1 MPFSIDSLSLDN
13 RIDALFAAQRGQA
26 VPGYAVGVLHQGQVL
41 LSKGY
46 GLASLEHGLPIRGD
60 TVFRIASVSKQF
72 TVSAVLMLASEGRLR
87 LGDDMRTHLPEL
99 PELPAVVTIEHLMR
113 NCSGLPDFLEMLRLG
128 GVGLE
133 FSLSRARMLQLI
145 AANRHLSFA
154 PGSRFLYCN
163 TNFLLLGLIVERL
176 SGQSLDGFLQ
186 QRIFKPLGMNRTVM
200 CRETD
205 VPVASLATPYL
216 QWPDGSFR
224 RAQHAFEQGGEGGMV
239 STVEDLLLW
248 SRHFEQPQLA
258 PLDLPAQ
265 LAAPT
270 TLSRGQASPYARGV
284 ELGLFSGLATL
295 GHGGLWP
302 GFKTEFLRL
311 PEAELTVVVIAN
323 GGHLEPYRI
332 AREVAAEVLAVPAY
346 VKPATAMAPLV
357 GEWFSAPHAGQPEP
371 ALLELAAKDGKLIA
385 TQWGM
390 PFQLT
395 PATDGS
401 WVPLRGAY
409 EFRLWPRSAE
419 LLEVEAG
426 AGLTQRFTR
435 LTERPALPAALLAD
449 LEGSYRCEH
458 NGVQWV
464 IGAAPGDEAGLQ
476 VRISGPVLADG
487 GVWTLRGLSEE
498 VLEQQGQLYWMK
510 SSQLLRPQRDAQ
522 GRVTGLLVDTSRV
535 RNLLFVRG

>member
-1 MPFSIDSLSLDN
+1 MPFSIDSLSLEN
-13 RIDALFAAQRGQA
+13 RIDALFAAQQGQA

-72 TVSAVLMLASEGRLR
+72 TVSAVLMLAAEGRLG
-87 LGDDMRTHLPEL
+87 LHDDMRLHLPEL
-99 PELPAVVTIEHLMR
+99 PELPAVVTLEHLMR

-128 GVGLE
+128 GVGLDLH
-133 FSLSRARMLQLI
+133 LSRARMLQLI
-145 AANRHLSFA
+145 TANRHLSFA

-163 TNFLLLGLIVERL
+163 TNFLLLGLIVERI
-176 SGQSLDGFLQ
+176 SGQSLADFLQ
-186 QRIFKPLGMNRTVM
+186 QRIFEPLGMKRTAM
-200 CRETD
+200 CCEID
-205 VPVASLATPYL
+205 QPVAQLASAYL
-216 QWPDGSFR
+216 QAPGGSYR
-224 RAQHAFEQGGEGGMV
+224 RALHGFEQGGEGGMV

-248 SRHFEQPQLA
+248 SRQFEQARLA
-258 PLDLPAQ
+258 PLDLPSQ
-265 LAAPT
+265 LASPT
-270 TLSRGQASPYARGV
+270 TLTGNHASPYARGV
-284 ELGLFSGLATL
+284 ELGRFAGLATL

-311 PEAELTVVVIAN
+311 PEAGLTVVVIAN

-346 VKPATAMAPLV
+346 IQPAMDMALLV

-371 ALLELAAKDGKLIA
+371 ALLELAARDGKLIA

-395 PATDGS
+395 PAADGS

-409 EFRLWPRSAE
+409 EFKLRPSSAE
-419 LLEVEAG
+419 LLEVEVG

-435 LTERPALPAALLAD
+435 MIERPALPADLA
-449 LEGSYRCEH
+449 GSYLCEH
-458 NGVQWV
+458 NGVHWV
-464 IGAAPGDEAGLQ
+464 IAAAPGDDGTLQ
-476 VRISGPVLADG
+476 AQISGPVLADG
-487 GVWTLRGLSEE
+487 GLWTLRGLSSE
-498 VLEQQGQLYWMK
+498 VVELQGQLYWMK
-510 SSQLLRPQRDAQ
+510 SSQLLRPQRDAR

-535 RNLLFVRG
+535 RNLLLQRS

>member
-1 MPFSIDSLSLDN
+1 MPFSIDSLSLEN
-13 RIDALFAAQRGQA
+13 RIDALFAAQQGLA

-72 TVSAVLMLASEGRLR
+72 TVSAVLMLAAEGRLG
-87 LGDDMRTHLPEL
+87 LHDDMRLHLPEL
-99 PELPAVVTIEHLMR
+99 PELPAVVTLEHLMR

-133 FSLSRARMLQLI
+133 FHLSRARMLELI

-176 SGQSLDGFLQ
+176 SGQSLAGFLQ
-186 QRIFKPLGMNRTVM
+186 QRIFKPLGMNSTRM
-200 CRETD
+200 CCEVD
-205 VPVASLATPYL
+205 LPVPGLATGYL
-216 QWPDGSFR
+216 PGPDGGFR
-224 RAQHAFEQGGEGGMV
+224 RALHGFEQGGEGGMV

-248 SRHFEQPQLA
+248 GRQYEQPRLA

-270 TLSRGQASPYARGV
+270 TLSGDQASPYARGV
-284 ELGLFSGLATL
+284 ELGLFNGLATL

-311 PEAELTVVVIAN
+311 PEAGLTVVVIAN

-332 AREVAAEVLAVPAY
+332 AREVAAEVLALPAY
-346 VKPATAMAPLV
+346 VEPAMDMAALI

-371 ALLELAAKDGKLIA
+371 ALLELATKDGRLIA

-395 PATDGS
+395 PAADGS

-409 EFRLWPRSAE
+409 EFRLWLRSAE
-419 LLEVEAG
+419 LLEVEVG

-435 LTERPALPAALLAD
+435 LAARPALPADLA
-449 LEGSYRCEH
+449 GSYRCEH

-464 IGAAPGDEAGLQ
+464 IAATPSDEAGLQ

-487 GVWTLRGLSEE
+487 GLWTLRGLSSE
-498 VLEQQGQLYWMK
+498 VVELQGQLYWMK

-535 RNLLFVRG
+535 RNLLLQRS